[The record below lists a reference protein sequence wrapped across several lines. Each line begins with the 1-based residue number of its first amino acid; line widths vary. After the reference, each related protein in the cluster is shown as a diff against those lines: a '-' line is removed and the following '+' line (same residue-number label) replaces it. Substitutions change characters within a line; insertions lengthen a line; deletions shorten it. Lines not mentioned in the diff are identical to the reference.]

1 MEKIYIV
8 NDLVKKDYI
17 LKNKDEKVLT
27 KKEFINKY
35 YYNYEDSILKIMND
49 YNKNYEVAKEMFK
62 YLVFTNENN
71 AKTEKLKNLL
81 EIKNNLI
88 ENKIFKNYVKN
99 KELIFVNIPHSKL
112 LDEIGCFNN
121 KEYLDKKNFYTVH
134 KNITEEVIYV
144 FEKISELINNGVLLN
159 DIKIIYNDDY
169 DNLIKRYAKFYSI
182 NMEEELNLQGS
193 KVLKEF
199 LNNLDKTNSFQD
211 SFNLI
216 NNKSIFKD
224 KILNLINK
232 SISLYDFNIQEEV
245 FKELAK
251 NAKISI
257 KYKEMLEKV
266 DITYQGENK
275 HIFILGFNDNYY
287 PKIKK
292 TKDYLNDEEKNLLN
306 IPNSSDEVIEQ
317 EEMFKM
323 FISNNKNLYF
333 SVTINNNYN
342 LSRYKK
348 FNFEEKE
355 KEITNNIYS
364 SLAHKLELSKKLD
377 KYYKYLEKDD
387 TLDKYY
393 SSFNKEYNT
402 YSNKYNGNIKI
413 AEPISLSYTSMNTYI
428 YNPFA
433 YYIEKVLKIKPYK
446 KDFFMITG
454 DFFHKCMELEDYEEA
469 LKLYDFNEFEY
480 EYLNRVKDEILMDID
495 FIKEYHKINNFKDIK
510 REEKILINL
519 DSDEFVGKI
528 DKLIINKDTFV
539 IFDYKK
545 KISTATTN
553 LDKIEYGFNLQ
564 LPIYIYLVKKL
575 YPDLDFGGVYLNYLI
590 LDNYKITDKD
600 KTIPNYIDK
609 KNESLKFYG
618 FTTSDIDR
626 MENVDNDYQSSKYL
640 KNVSFTKTGEL
651 NKRSK
656 ILTDEEIKNIV
667 ESIDLII
674 KKTIEAIK
682 NGEFAIEIKKL
693 NNQFIDTQKN
703 YLYQDI
709 SFSDIDNEDDV
720 VDISD
725 KPYINRSSNEI

>member
-88 ENKIFKNYVKN
+88 ENKSFKNYVKEQ
-99 KELIFVNIPHSKL
+99 ELIFVNIPHSKL
-112 LDEIGCFNN
+112 LNEIGYFNN

-182 NMEEELNLQGS
+182 NMEEEIELNGTKILQD
-193 KVLKEF
+193 F
-199 LNNLDKTNSFQD
+199 LNNLDETSSFEK

-216 NNKSIFKD
+216 KNKSIFKD
-224 KILNLINK
+224 KILKLINR
-232 SISLYDFNIQEEV
+232 SISSYDFNIQKEI

-275 HIFILGFNDNYY
+275 HIFILGFNDSYY

-292 TKDYLNDEEKNLLN
+292 TKDYISEEEKNLLN

-317 EEMFKM
+317 EEMFKI
-323 FISNNKNLYF
+323 FISNNQNLYF
-333 SVTINNNYN
+333 SVTINNNYK
-342 LSRYKK
+342 LSRYIK

-377 KYYKYLEKDD
+377 KYYKYLEKDK

-402 YSNKYNGNIKI
+402 YSNKYNGSIKI
-413 AEPISLSYTSMNTYI
+413 TDPISLSYTSMNTYI

-433 YYIEKVLKIKPYK
+433 YYVERILKVSPYK
-446 KDFFMITG
+446 DKFYMKTG
-454 DFFHKCMELEDYEEA
+454 SFFHKCLELEDYDEA
-469 LKLYDFNEFEY
+469 LKEFDFNNFEN
-480 EYLNRVKDEILMDID
+480 EYVDRVKDEILIDID
-495 FIKEYHKINNFKDIK
+495 FIKEYHKVNNFKDIK
-510 REEKILINL
+510 KEIDLVKNIGIDKFE
-519 DSDEFVGKI
+519 GKL
-528 DKLIINKDTFV
+528 DKLIINKDTFI

-545 KISTATTN
+545 KISTASITI
-553 LDKIEYGFNLQ
+553 DKLNYGFNLQ
-564 LPIYIYLVKKL
+564 LPIYIYLVKSL
-575 YPDLDFGGVYLNYLI
+575 YPNLDFGGVYLNYLI
-590 LDNYKITDKD
+590 LDNYKLTDKD
-600 KTIPNYIDK
+600 KVIPNYIDK

-618 FTTSDIDR
+618 FTTSEIDR
-626 MENVDNDYQSSKYL
+626 IEKVDNDYLSQKYL
-640 KNVSFTKTGEL
+640 KNLSFTKTEEISQ
-651 NKRSK
+651 KSK
-656 ILTDEEIKNIV
+656 ILSDIDIKNIV
-667 ESIDLII
+667 ESVDIII
-674 KKTIEAIK
+674 KKVIEEIK
-682 NGEFAIEIKKL
+682 NGKFDITNKKL
-693 NNQFIDTQKN
+693 NNQILDTQSN
-703 YLYQDI
+703 YLYKDI
-709 SFSDIDNEDDV
+709 SFATEEDIL
-720 VDISD
+720 DITD
-725 KPYINRSSNEI
+725 KPYIDRSNNEI

>member
-88 ENKIFKNYVKN
+88 ENKSFKNYVKEQ
-99 KELIFVNIPHSKL
+99 ELIFVNITHSKL
-112 LDEIGCFNN
+112 LNEIGCFNN

-182 NMEEELNLQGS
+182 NMEEEIELNGTKILQD
-193 KVLKEF
+193 F
-199 LNNLDKTNSFQD
+199 LNNLDETSSFEK

-216 NNKSIFKD
+216 KNKSIFKD
-224 KILNLINK
+224 KILKLINR
-232 SISLYDFNIQEEV
+232 SISSYDFNIQKEI

-275 HIFILGFNDNYY
+275 HIFILGFNDSYY

-292 TKDYLNDEEKNLLN
+292 TKDYISEEEKNLLN

-317 EEMFKM
+317 EEMFKI
-323 FISNNKNLYF
+323 FISNNQNLYF
-333 SVTINNNYN
+333 SVTINNNYK
-342 LSRYKK
+342 LSRYIK

-377 KYYKYLEKDD
+377 KYYKYLEKDK

-402 YSNKYNGNIKI
+402 YSNKYNGSIKI
-413 AEPISLSYTSMNTYI
+413 TDPISLSYTSMNTYI

-433 YYIEKVLKIKPYK
+433 YYVERILKVSPYK
-446 KDFFMITG
+446 DKFYMKTG
-454 DFFHKCMELEDYEEA
+454 SFFHKCLELEDYDEA
-469 LKLYDFNEFEY
+469 LKEFDFNNFEN
-480 EYLNRVKDEILMDID
+480 EYVDRVKDEILIDID
-495 FIKEYHKINNFKDIK
+495 FIKEYHKVNNFKDIK
-510 REEKILINL
+510 KEIDLVKNIDIDKFE
-519 DSDEFVGKI
+519 GKL
-528 DKLIINKDTFV
+528 DKLIINKDTFI

-545 KISTATTN
+545 KISTASITI
-553 LDKIEYGFNLQ
+553 DKLNYGFNLQ
-564 LPIYIYLVKKL
+564 LPIYIYLVKSL
-575 YPDLDFGGVYLNYLI
+575 YPNLDFGGVYLNYLI
-590 LDNYKITDKD
+590 LDNYKLTDKD
-600 KTIPNYIDK
+600 KVIPNYIDK

-618 FTTSDIDR
+618 FTTSEIDR
-626 MENVDNDYQSSKYL
+626 IEKVDNDYLSQKYL
-640 KNVSFTKTGEL
+640 KNLSFTKTEEISQ
-651 NKRSK
+651 KSK
-656 ILTDEEIKNIV
+656 ILSDIDIKNIVDSVDIIIKKVIEEIKNGKFDI
-667 ESIDLII
+667 
-674 KKTIEAIK
+674 T
-682 NGEFAIEIKKL
+682 NKKL
-693 NNQFIDTQKN
+693 NNQILDTQSN
-703 YLYQDI
+703 YLYKDI
-709 SFSDIDNEDDV
+709 SFATEEDI
-720 VDISD
+720 VDITD
-725 KPYINRSSNEI
+725 KPYIDRSNNEI

>member
-71 AKTEKLKNLL
+71 AKTDKLKNLL
-81 EIKNNLI
+81 KIKNNLI
-88 ENKIFKNYVKN
+88 ENKSFKNYVKEQ
-99 KELIFVNIPHSKL
+99 ELIFVNIPHSKL
-112 LDEIGCFNN
+112 LNEIGYFNN
-121 KEYLDKKNFYTVH
+121 KEYLDKKNFYTLH

-182 NMEEELNLQGS
+182 NMEEEIELNGTKILQD
-193 KVLKEF
+193 F
-199 LNNLDKTNSFQD
+199 LNNLDETSSFEK

-216 NNKSIFKD
+216 KNKSIFKD
-224 KILNLINK
+224 KILKLINR
-232 SISLYDFNIQEEV
+232 SISSYDFNIQKEI

-275 HIFILGFNDNYY
+275 HIFILGFNDSYY

-292 TKDYLNDEEKNLLN
+292 TKDYISEEEKNLLN

-323 FISNNKNLYF
+323 FISNNQNLYF
-333 SVTINNNYN
+333 SVTINNNYK
-342 LSRYKK
+342 LSRYIK

-377 KYYKYLEKDD
+377 KYYKYLEKDK

-402 YSNKYNGNIKI
+402 YSNKYNGSIKI
-413 AEPISLSYTSMNTYI
+413 TDPISLSYTSMNTYI

-433 YYIEKVLKIKPYK
+433 YYVERILKVSPYK
-446 KDFFMITG
+446 DKFYMKTG
-454 DFFHKCMELEDYEEA
+454 SFFHKCLELEDYDEA
-469 LKLYDFNEFEY
+469 LKEFDFNNFEN
-480 EYLNRVKDEILMDID
+480 EYVDRVKDEILIDID
-495 FIKEYHKINNFKDIK
+495 FIKEYHKVNNFKDIK
-510 REEKILINL
+510 KEIDLVKNIGIDKFE
-519 DSDEFVGKI
+519 GKL
-528 DKLIINKDTFV
+528 DKLIINKDTFI

-545 KISTATTN
+545 KISTASITI
-553 LDKIEYGFNLQ
+553 DKLNYGFNLQ
-564 LPIYIYLVKKL
+564 LPIYIYLVKNL
-575 YPDLDFGGVYLNYLI
+575 YPNLDFGGVYLNYLI
-590 LDNYKITDKD
+590 LDNYKLTDKD
-600 KTIPNYIDK
+600 KVIPNYIDK

-618 FTTSDIDR
+618 FTTSEIDR
-626 MENVDNDYQSSKYL
+626 IEKVDNDYLSQKYL
-640 KNVSFTKTGEL
+640 KNLSFTKTEEIS
-651 NKRSK
+651 KKSK
-656 ILTDEEIKNIV
+656 ILSDIDIKNIVKSVDIIIKKVIEEIKNGKFDI
-667 ESIDLII
+667 
-674 KKTIEAIK
+674 T
-682 NGEFAIEIKKL
+682 NKKL
-693 NNQFIDTQKN
+693 NNQILDTQSN
-703 YLYQDI
+703 YLYKDI
-709 SFSDIDNEDDV
+709 SFATEEDIL
-720 VDISD
+720 DITD
-725 KPYINRSSNEI
+725 KPYIDRSNNEI

>member
-71 AKTEKLKNLL
+71 AKTDKLKNLL

-88 ENKIFKNYVKN
+88 ENKSFKNYVKEQ
-99 KELIFVNIPHSKL
+99 KLIFVNIPHSKL
-112 LDEIGCFNN
+112 LNEIGYFNN

-182 NMEEELNLQGS
+182 NMEEEIELNGTKILQD
-193 KVLKEF
+193 F
-199 LNNLDKTNSFQD
+199 LNNLDETSSFEK

-216 NNKSIFKD
+216 KNKSIFKD
-224 KILNLINK
+224 KILKLINR
-232 SISLYDFNIQEEV
+232 SISSYDFNIQKEI

-275 HIFILGFNDNYY
+275 HIFILGFNDSYY

-292 TKDYLNDEEKNLLN
+292 TKDYISEEEKNLLN

-323 FISNNKNLYF
+323 FISNNQNLYF
-333 SVTINNNYN
+333 SVTINNNYK
-342 LSRYKK
+342 LSRYIK

-377 KYYKYLEKDD
+377 KYYKYLEKDK

-402 YSNKYNGNIKI
+402 YSNKYNGSIKI
-413 AEPISLSYTSMNTYI
+413 TDPISLSYTSMNTYI

-433 YYIEKVLKIKPYK
+433 YYVERILKVSPYK
-446 KDFFMITG
+446 DKFYMKTG
-454 DFFHKCMELEDYEEA
+454 SFFHKCLELEDYDEA
-469 LKLYDFNEFEY
+469 LKEFDFNNFEN
-480 EYLNRVKDEILMDID
+480 EYVDRVKDEILIDID
-495 FIKEYHKINNFKDIK
+495 FIKEYHKVNNFKDIK
-510 REEKILINL
+510 KEIDLVKNIGIDKFE
-519 DSDEFVGKI
+519 GKL
-528 DKLIINKDTFV
+528 DKLIINKDTFI

-545 KISTATTN
+545 KISTASITI
-553 LDKIEYGFNLQ
+553 DKLNYGFNLQ
-564 LPIYIYLVKKL
+564 LPIYIYLVKNL
-575 YPDLDFGGVYLNYLI
+575 YPNLDFGGVYLNYLI
-590 LDNYKITDKD
+590 LDNYKLTDKD
-600 KTIPNYIDK
+600 KVIPNYIDK

-618 FTTSDIDR
+618 FTTSEIDR
-626 MENVDNDYQSSKYL
+626 IEKVDNDYLSQKYL
-640 KNVSFTKTGEL
+640 KNLSFTKTEEISQ
-651 NKRSK
+651 KSK
-656 ILTDEEIKNIV
+656 ILSYIDIKNIV
-667 ESIDLII
+667 ESVDIII
-674 KKTIEAIK
+674 KKVIEEIK
-682 NGEFAIEIKKL
+682 NGKFDITNKKL
-693 NNQFIDTQKN
+693 NNQILDTQSN
-703 YLYQDI
+703 YLYKDI
-709 SFSDIDNEDDV
+709 SFATEEDIL
-720 VDISD
+720 DITD
-725 KPYINRSSNEI
+725 KPYIDRSNNEI

>member
-88 ENKIFKNYVKN
+88 ENKSFKNYVKEQ
-99 KELIFVNIPHSKL
+99 ELIFVNIPHSKL
-112 LDEIGCFNN
+112 LNEIGCFNN

-182 NMEEELNLQGS
+182 NMEEEIELNGTKILQD
-193 KVLKEF
+193 F
-199 LNNLDKTNSFQD
+199 LNNLDETSSFEK

-216 NNKSIFKD
+216 KNKSIFKD
-224 KILNLINK
+224 KILKLINR
-232 SISLYDFNIQEEV
+232 SISSYDFNIQKEI

-275 HIFILGFNDNYY
+275 HIFILGFNDSYY

-292 TKDYLNDEEKNLLN
+292 TKDYISEEEKNLLN

-323 FISNNKNLYF
+323 FISNNQNLYF
-333 SVTINNNYN
+333 SVTINNNYK
-342 LSRYKK
+342 LSRYIK

-377 KYYKYLEKDD
+377 KYYKYLEKDK

-402 YSNKYNGNIKI
+402 YSNKYNGSIKI
-413 AEPISLSYTSMNTYI
+413 TDPISLSYTSMNTYI

-433 YYIEKVLKIKPYK
+433 YYVERILKVSPYK
-446 KDFFMITG
+446 DKFYMKTG
-454 DFFHKCMELEDYEEA
+454 SFFHKCLELEDYDEA
-469 LKLYDFNEFEY
+469 LKEFDFNNFEN
-480 EYLNRVKDEILMDID
+480 EYVDRVKDEILIDID
-495 FIKEYHKINNFKDIK
+495 FIKEYHKVNNFKDIK
-510 REEKILINL
+510 KEIDLVKNIGIDKFE
-519 DSDEFVGKI
+519 GKL
-528 DKLIINKDTFV
+528 DKLIINKDTFI

-545 KISTATTN
+545 KISTASITI
-553 LDKIEYGFNLQ
+553 DKLNYGFNLQ
-564 LPIYIYLVKKL
+564 LPIYIYLVKNL
-575 YPDLDFGGVYLNYLI
+575 YPNLDFGGVYLNYLI
-590 LDNYKITDKD
+590 LDNYKLTDKD
-600 KTIPNYIDK
+600 KVIPNYIDK

-618 FTTSDIDR
+618 FTTSEIDR
-626 MENVDNDYQSSKYL
+626 IEKVDNDYLSQKYL
-640 KNVSFTKTGEL
+640 KNLSFTKTEEISQ
-651 NKRSK
+651 KSK
-656 ILTDEEIKNIV
+656 ILSDIDIKNIV
-667 ESIDLII
+667 ESVDIII
-674 KKTIEAIK
+674 KKVIEEIK
-682 NGEFAIEIKKL
+682 NGKFDITNKKL
-693 NNQFIDTQKN
+693 NNQILDTQSN
-703 YLYQDI
+703 YLYKDI
-709 SFSDIDNEDDV
+709 SFATEEDIL
-720 VDISD
+720 DITD
-725 KPYINRSSNEI
+725 KPYIDRSNNEI

>member
-1 MEKIYIV
+1 MKKIYIV

-71 AKTEKLKNLL
+71 AKTDKLKNLL
-81 EIKNNLI
+81 KIKNNLI
-88 ENKIFKNYVKN
+88 ENKSFKNYVKEQ
-99 KELIFVNIPHSKL
+99 ELIFVNIPHSKL
-112 LDEIGCFNN
+112 LNEIGYFNN
-121 KEYLDKKNFYTVH
+121 KEYLDKKNFYTLH

-182 NMEEELNLQGS
+182 NMEEEIELNGTKILQD
-193 KVLKEF
+193 F
-199 LNNLDKTNSFQD
+199 LNNLDETSSFEK

-216 NNKSIFKD
+216 KNKSIFKD
-224 KILNLINK
+224 KILKLINR
-232 SISLYDFNIQEEV
+232 SISSYDFNIQKEI

-275 HIFILGFNDNYY
+275 HIFILGFNDSYY

-292 TKDYLNDEEKNLLN
+292 TKDYISEEEKNLLN

-323 FISNNKNLYF
+323 FISNNQNLYF
-333 SVTINNNYN
+333 SVTINNNYK
-342 LSRYKK
+342 LSRYIK

-377 KYYKYLEKDD
+377 KYYKYLEKDK

-402 YSNKYNGNIKI
+402 YSNKYNGSIKI
-413 AEPISLSYTSMNTYI
+413 TDPISLSYTSMNTYI

-433 YYIEKVLKIKPYK
+433 YYVERILKVSPYK
-446 KDFFMITG
+446 DKFYMKTG
-454 DFFHKCMELEDYEEA
+454 SFFHKCLELEDYDEA
-469 LKLYDFNEFEY
+469 LKEFDFNNFEN
-480 EYLNRVKDEILMDID
+480 EYVDRVKDEILIDID
-495 FIKEYHKINNFKDIK
+495 FIKEYHKVNNFKDIK
-510 REEKILINL
+510 KEIDLVKNIGIDKFE
-519 DSDEFVGKI
+519 GKL
-528 DKLIINKDTFV
+528 DKLIINKDTFI

-545 KISTATTN
+545 KISTASITI
-553 LDKIEYGFNLQ
+553 DKLNYGFNLQ
-564 LPIYIYLVKKL
+564 LPIYIYLVKNL
-575 YPDLDFGGVYLNYLI
+575 YPNLDFGGVYLNYLI
-590 LDNYKITDKD
+590 LDNYKLTDKD
-600 KTIPNYIDK
+600 KVIPNYIDK

-618 FTTSDIDR
+618 FTTSEIDR
-626 MENVDNDYQSSKYL
+626 IEKVDNDYLSQKYL
-640 KNVSFTKTGEL
+640 KNLSFTKTEEISQ
-651 NKRSK
+651 KSK
-656 ILTDEEIKNIV
+656 ILSDIDIKNIV
-667 ESIDLII
+667 ESVDIII
-674 KKTIEAIK
+674 KKVIEEIK
-682 NGEFAIEIKKL
+682 NGKFDITNKKL
-693 NNQFIDTQKN
+693 NNQILDTQSN
-703 YLYQDI
+703 YLYKDI
-709 SFSDIDNEDDV
+709 SFATEEDIL
-720 VDISD
+720 DITD
-725 KPYINRSSNEI
+725 KPYIDRSNNEI

>member
-88 ENKIFKNYVKN
+88 ENKSFKNYVKEQ
-99 KELIFVNIPHSKL
+99 ELIFVNIPHSKL
-112 LDEIGCFNN
+112 LNEIGYFNN
-121 KEYLDKKNFYTVH
+121 KEYLDKKNFYTLH

-182 NMEEELNLQGS
+182 NMEEEIELNGTKILQD
-193 KVLKEF
+193 F
-199 LNNLDKTNSFQD
+199 LNNLDETSSFEK

-216 NNKSIFKD
+216 KNKSIFKD
-224 KILNLINK
+224 KILKLINR
-232 SISLYDFNIQEEV
+232 SISSYDFNIQKEI

-275 HIFILGFNDNYY
+275 HIFILGFNDSYY

-292 TKDYLNDEEKNLLN
+292 TRDYISEEEKNLLN

-323 FISNNKNLYF
+323 FISNNQNLYF
-333 SVTINNNYN
+333 SVTINNNYK
-342 LSRYKK
+342 LSRYIK

-377 KYYKYLEKDD
+377 KYYKYLEKDK

-402 YSNKYNGNIKI
+402 YSNKYNGSIKI
-413 AEPISLSYTSMNTYI
+413 TDPISLSYTSMNTYI

-433 YYIEKVLKIKPYK
+433 YYVERILKVSPYK
-446 KDFFMITG
+446 DKFYMKTG
-454 DFFHKCMELEDYEEA
+454 SFFHKCLELEDYDEA
-469 LKLYDFNEFEY
+469 LKEFDFNNFEN
-480 EYLNRVKDEILMDID
+480 EYVDRVKDEILMDID
-495 FIKEYHKINNFKDIK
+495 FIKEYHKVNNFKDIK
-510 REEKILINL
+510 KEIDLVKNIGIDKFE
-519 DSDEFVGKI
+519 GKL
-528 DKLIINKDTFV
+528 DKLIINKDTFI

-545 KISTATTN
+545 KISTASITI
-553 LDKIEYGFNLQ
+553 DKLNYGFNLQ
-564 LPIYIYLVKKL
+564 LPIYIYLVKNL
-575 YPDLDFGGVYLNYLI
+575 YPNLDFGGVYLNYLI
-590 LDNYKITDKD
+590 LDNYKLTDKD
-600 KTIPNYIDK
+600 KVIPNYIDK

-618 FTTSDIDR
+618 FTTSEIDR
-626 MENVDNDYQSSKYL
+626 IEKVDNDYLSQKYL
-640 KNVSFTKTGEL
+640 KNLSFTKTEEIS
-651 NKRSK
+651 KKSK
-656 ILTDEEIKNIV
+656 ILSDIDIKNIV
-667 ESIDLII
+667 ESVDIII
-674 KKTIEAIK
+674 KKVIEEIK
-682 NGEFAIEIKKL
+682 NGKFDITNKKL
-693 NNQFIDTQKN
+693 NNQILDTQSN
-703 YLYQDI
+703 YLYKDI
-709 SFSDIDNEDDV
+709 SFATEEDIL
-720 VDISD
+720 DITD
-725 KPYINRSSNEI
+725 KPYIDRSNNEI

>member
-88 ENKIFKNYVKN
+88 ENKSFKNYVKEQ
-99 KELIFVNIPHSKL
+99 ELIFVNIPHSKL
-112 LDEIGCFNN
+112 LNEIGCFNN

-182 NMEEELNLQGS
+182 NMEEEIELNGTKILQD
-193 KVLKEF
+193 F
-199 LNNLDKTNSFQD
+199 LNNLDETSSFEK

-216 NNKSIFKD
+216 KNKSIFKD
-224 KILNLINK
+224 KILKLINR
-232 SISLYDFNIQEEV
+232 SISSYDFNIQKEI

-275 HIFILGFNDNYY
+275 HIFILGFNDSYY

-292 TKDYLNDEEKNLLN
+292 TKDYISEEEKNLLN

-317 EEMFKM
+317 EEMFKI
-323 FISNNKNLYF
+323 FISNNQNLYF
-333 SVTINNNYN
+333 SVTINNNYK
-342 LSRYKK
+342 LSRYIK

-377 KYYKYLEKDD
+377 KYYKYLEKDK

-402 YSNKYNGNIKI
+402 YSNKYNGSIKI
-413 AEPISLSYTSMNTYI
+413 TDPISLSYTSMNTYI

-433 YYIEKVLKIKPYK
+433 YYVERILKVSPYK
-446 KDFFMITG
+446 DKFYMKTG
-454 DFFHKCMELEDYEEA
+454 SFFHKCLELEDYDEA
-469 LKLYDFNEFEY
+469 LKEFDFNNFEN
-480 EYLNRVKDEILMDID
+480 EYVDRVKDEILIDID
-495 FIKEYHKINNFKDIK
+495 FIKEYHKVNNFKDIK
-510 REEKILINL
+510 KEIDLVKNIGIDKFE
-519 DSDEFVGKI
+519 GKL
-528 DKLIINKDTFV
+528 DKLIINKDTFI

-545 KISTATTN
+545 KISTASITI
-553 LDKIEYGFNLQ
+553 DKLNYGFNLQ
-564 LPIYIYLVKKL
+564 LPIYIYLVKSL
-575 YPDLDFGGVYLNYLI
+575 YPNLDFGGVYLNYLI
-590 LDNYKITDKD
+590 LDNYKLTDKD
-600 KTIPNYIDK
+600 KVIPNYIDK

-618 FTTSDIDR
+618 FTTSEIDR
-626 MENVDNDYQSSKYL
+626 IEKVDNDYLSQKYL
-640 KNVSFTKTGEL
+640 KNLSFTKTEEIS
-651 NKRSK
+651 KKSK
-656 ILTDEEIKNIV
+656 ILSDIDIKNIV
-667 ESIDLII
+667 ESVDIII
-674 KKTIEAIK
+674 KKVIKEIK
-682 NGEFAIEIKKL
+682 NGKFDITNKKL
-693 NNQFIDTQKN
+693 NNQILDTQSN
-703 YLYQDI
+703 YLYKDI
-709 SFSDIDNEDDV
+709 SFATEEDIL
-720 VDISD
+720 DITD
-725 KPYINRSSNEI
+725 KPYIDRSNNEI

>member
-62 YLVFTNENN
+62 YLVFTNESN
-71 AKTEKLKNLL
+71 AKTDKLKNLL

-88 ENKIFKNYVKN
+88 ENKSFKNYVKEQ
-99 KELIFVNIPHSKL
+99 ELIFVNIPHSKL
-112 LDEIGCFNN
+112 LNEIGCFNN

-169 DNLIKRYAKFYSI
+169 DNLIKRYPKFYSI
-182 NMEEELNLQGS
+182 NMEEEIELNGTKILQD
-193 KVLKEF
+193 F
-199 LNNLDKTNSFQD
+199 LNNLDETSSFEK

-216 NNKSIFKD
+216 KNKSIFKD
-224 KILNLINK
+224 KILKLINR
-232 SISLYDFNIQEEV
+232 SISSYDFNIQKEI

-275 HIFILGFNDNYY
+275 HIFILGFNDSYY

-292 TKDYLNDEEKNLLN
+292 TKDYISEEEKNLLN

-323 FISNNKNLYF
+323 FISNNQNLYF
-333 SVTINNNYN
+333 SVTINNNYK
-342 LSRYKK
+342 LSRYIK

-377 KYYKYLEKDD
+377 KYYKYLEKDK

-402 YSNKYNGNIKI
+402 YSNKYNGSIKI
-413 AEPISLSYTSMNTYI
+413 TDPINLSYTSMNTYI

-433 YYIEKVLKIKPYK
+433 YYVERILKVSPYK
-446 KDFFMITG
+446 DKFYMKTG
-454 DFFHKCMELEDYEEA
+454 SFFHKCLELEDYDEA
-469 LKLYDFNEFEY
+469 LKEFDFNNFEN
-480 EYLNRVKDEILMDID
+480 EYVDRVKDEILIDID
-495 FIKEYHKINNFKDIK
+495 FIKEYHKVNNFKDIK
-510 REEKILINL
+510 KEIDLVKNIGIDKFE
-519 DSDEFVGKI
+519 GKL
-528 DKLIINKDTFV
+528 DKLIINKDTFI

-545 KISTATTN
+545 KISTASITI
-553 LDKIEYGFNLQ
+553 DKLNYGFNLQ
-564 LPIYIYLVKKL
+564 LPIYIYLVKNL
-575 YPDLDFGGVYLNYLI
+575 YPNLDFGGVYLNYLI
-590 LDNYKITDKD
+590 LDNYKLTDKD
-600 KTIPNYIDK
+600 KVIPNYIDK

-618 FTTSDIDR
+618 FTTSEIDR
-626 MENVDNDYQSSKYL
+626 IEKVDNDYLSQKYL
-640 KNVSFTKTGEL
+640 KNLSFTKTEEIS
-651 NKRSK
+651 KKSK
-656 ILTDEEIKNIV
+656 ILSDIDIKNIV
-667 ESIDLII
+667 ESVDIII
-674 KKTIEAIK
+674 KKVIEEIK
-682 NGEFAIEIKKL
+682 NGKFDITNKKL
-693 NNQFIDTQKN
+693 NNQILDTQSN
-703 YLYQDI
+703 YLYKDI
-709 SFSDIDNEDDV
+709 SFATEEDIL
-720 VDISD
+720 DITD
-725 KPYINRSSNEI
+725 KPYIDRSNNEI

>member
-1 MEKIYIV
+1 MKKIYIV

-81 EIKNNLI
+81 KIKNNLI
-88 ENKIFKNYVKN
+88 ENKSFKNYVKEQ
-99 KELIFVNIPHSKL
+99 ELIFVNIPHSKL
-112 LDEIGCFNN
+112 LNEIGYFNN
-121 KEYLDKKNFYTVH
+121 KEYLDKKNFYTLH

-159 DIKIIYNDDY
+159 DIKIIYDDDY

-182 NMEEELNLQGS
+182 NMEEEIELNGTKILQD
-193 KVLKEF
+193 F
-199 LNNLDKTNSFQD
+199 LNNLDETSSFEK

-216 NNKSIFKD
+216 KNKSIFKD
-224 KILNLINK
+224 KILKLINR
-232 SISLYDFNIQEEV
+232 SISSYDFNIQKEI

-275 HIFILGFNDNYY
+275 HIFILGFNDSYY

-292 TKDYLNDEEKNLLN
+292 TKDYISEEEKNLLN

-323 FISNNKNLYF
+323 FISNNQNLYF
-333 SVTINNNYN
+333 SVTINNNYK
-342 LSRYKK
+342 LSRYIK

-377 KYYKYLEKDD
+377 KYYKYLEKDK

-402 YSNKYNGNIKI
+402 YSNKYNGSIKI
-413 AEPISLSYTSMNTYI
+413 TDPISLSYTSMNTYI

-433 YYIEKVLKIKPYK
+433 YYVERILKVSPYK
-446 KDFFMITG
+446 DKFYMKTG
-454 DFFHKCMELEDYEEA
+454 SFFHKCLELEDYDEA
-469 LKLYDFNEFEY
+469 LKEFDFNNFEN
-480 EYLNRVKDEILMDID
+480 EYVDRVKDEILIDID
-495 FIKEYHKINNFKDIK
+495 FIKEYHKVNNFKDIK
-510 REEKILINL
+510 KEIDLVKNIGIDKFE
-519 DSDEFVGKI
+519 GKL
-528 DKLIINKDTFV
+528 DKLIINKDTFI

-545 KISTATTN
+545 KISTASITI
-553 LDKIEYGFNLQ
+553 DKLNYGFNLQ
-564 LPIYIYLVKKL
+564 LPIYIYLVKNL
-575 YPDLDFGGVYLNYLI
+575 YPNLDFGGVYLNYLI
-590 LDNYKITDKD
+590 LDNYKLTDKD
-600 KTIPNYIDK
+600 KVIPNYIDK

-618 FTTSDIDR
+618 FTTSEIDR
-626 MENVDNDYQSSKYL
+626 IEKVDNDYLSQKYL
-640 KNVSFTKTGEL
+640 KNLSFTKAEEISQ
-651 NKRSK
+651 KSK
-656 ILTDEEIKNIV
+656 ILSDIDIKNIV
-667 ESIDLII
+667 ESVDIII
-674 KKTIEAIK
+674 KKVIEEIK
-682 NGEFAIEIKKL
+682 NGKFDITNKKL
-693 NNQFIDTQKN
+693 NNQILDTQSN
-703 YLYQDI
+703 YLYKDI
-709 SFSDIDNEDDV
+709 SFATEEDIL
-720 VDISD
+720 DITD
-725 KPYINRSSNEI
+725 KPYIDRSNNEI

>member
-71 AKTEKLKNLL
+71 AKTDKLKNLL
-81 EIKNNLI
+81 KIKNNLI
-88 ENKIFKNYVKN
+88 ENKSFKNYVKEQ
-99 KELIFVNIPHSKL
+99 ELIFVNIPHSKL
-112 LDEIGCFNN
+112 LNEIGYFNN
-121 KEYLDKKNFYTVH
+121 KEYLDKKNFYTLH

-182 NMEEELNLQGS
+182 NMEEEIELNGTKILQD
-193 KVLKEF
+193 F
-199 LNNLDKTNSFQD
+199 LNNLDETSSFEK

-216 NNKSIFKD
+216 KNKSIFKD
-224 KILNLINK
+224 KILKLINR
-232 SISLYDFNIQEEV
+232 SISSYDFNIQKEI

-275 HIFILGFNDNYY
+275 HIFILGFNDSYY

-292 TKDYLNDEEKNLLN
+292 TKDYISEEEKNLLN

-317 EEMFKM
+317 EEMFKI
-323 FISNNKNLYF
+323 FISNNQNLYF
-333 SVTINNNYN
+333 SVTINNNYK
-342 LSRYKK
+342 LSRYIK

-377 KYYKYLEKDD
+377 KYYKYLEKDK

-402 YSNKYNGNIKI
+402 YSNKYNGSIKI
-413 AEPISLSYTSMNTYI
+413 TDPISLSYTSMNTYI

-433 YYIEKVLKIKPYK
+433 YYVERILKVSPYK
-446 KDFFMITG
+446 DKFYMKTG
-454 DFFHKCMELEDYEEA
+454 SFFHKCLELEDYDEA
-469 LKLYDFNEFEY
+469 LKEFDFNNFEN
-480 EYLNRVKDEILMDID
+480 EYVDRVKDEILIDID
-495 FIKEYHKINNFKDIK
+495 FIKEYHKVNNFKDIK
-510 REEKILINL
+510 KEIDLVKNIGIDKFE
-519 DSDEFVGKI
+519 GKL
-528 DKLIINKDTFV
+528 DKLIINKDTFI

-545 KISTATTN
+545 KISTASITI
-553 LDKIEYGFNLQ
+553 DKLNYGFNLQ
-564 LPIYIYLVKKL
+564 LPIYIYLVKNL
-575 YPDLDFGGVYLNYLI
+575 YPNLDFGGVYLNYLI
-590 LDNYKITDKD
+590 LDNYKLTDKD
-600 KTIPNYIDK
+600 KVIPNYIDK

-618 FTTSDIDR
+618 FTTSEIDR
-626 MENVDNDYQSSKYL
+626 IEKVDNDYLSQKYL
-640 KNVSFTKTGEL
+640 KNLSFTKTEEISQ
-651 NKRSK
+651 KSK
-656 ILTDEEIKNIV
+656 ILSDIDIKNIV
-667 ESIDLII
+667 ESVDIII
-674 KKTIEAIK
+674 KKVIEEIK
-682 NGEFAIEIKKL
+682 NGKFDITNKKL
-693 NNQFIDTQKN
+693 NNQILDTQSN
-703 YLYQDI
+703 YLYKDI
-709 SFSDIDNEDDV
+709 SFATEEDI
-720 VDISD
+720 VDITD
-725 KPYINRSSNEI
+725 KPYIDRSNNEI

>member
-71 AKTEKLKNLL
+71 AKTDKLKNLL
-81 EIKNNLI
+81 KIKNNLI
-88 ENKIFKNYVKN
+88 ENKSFKNYVKEQ
-99 KELIFVNIPHSKL
+99 ELIFVNIPHSKL
-112 LDEIGCFNN
+112 LNEIGYFNN
-121 KEYLDKKNFYTVH
+121 KEYLDKKNFYTLH

-182 NMEEELNLQGS
+182 NMEEEIELNGTKILQD
-193 KVLKEF
+193 F
-199 LNNLDKTNSFQD
+199 LNNLDETSSFEK

-216 NNKSIFKD
+216 KNKSIFKD
-224 KILNLINK
+224 KILKLINR
-232 SISLYDFNIQEEV
+232 SISSYDFNIQKEI

-275 HIFILGFNDNYY
+275 YIFILGFNDSYY

-292 TKDYLNDEEKNLLN
+292 TKDYISEEEKNLLN

-323 FISNNKNLYF
+323 FISNNQNLYF
-333 SVTINNNYN
+333 SVTINNNYK
-342 LSRYKK
+342 LSRYIK

-377 KYYKYLEKDD
+377 KYYKYLEKDK

-402 YSNKYNGNIKI
+402 YSNKYNGSIKI
-413 AEPISLSYTSMNTYI
+413 TDPISLSYTSMNTYI

-433 YYIEKVLKIKPYK
+433 YYVERILKVSPYK
-446 KDFFMITG
+446 DKFYMKTG
-454 DFFHKCMELEDYEEA
+454 SFFHKCLELEDYDEA
-469 LKLYDFNEFEY
+469 LKEFDFNNFEN
-480 EYLNRVKDEILMDID
+480 EYVDRVKDEILIDID
-495 FIKEYHKINNFKDIK
+495 FIKEYHKVNNFKDIK
-510 REEKILINL
+510 KEIDLVKNIGIDKFE
-519 DSDEFVGKI
+519 GKL
-528 DKLIINKDTFV
+528 DKLIINKDTFI

-545 KISTATTN
+545 KISTASITI
-553 LDKIEYGFNLQ
+553 DKLNYGFNLQ
-564 LPIYIYLVKKL
+564 LPIYIYLVKSL
-575 YPDLDFGGVYLNYLI
+575 YPNLDFGGVYLNYLI
-590 LDNYKITDKD
+590 LDNYKLTDKD
-600 KTIPNYIDK
+600 KVIPNYIDK

-618 FTTSDIDR
+618 FTTSEIDR
-626 MENVDNDYQSSKYL
+626 IEKVDNDYLSQKYL
-640 KNVSFTKTGEL
+640 KNLSFTKTEEISQ
-651 NKRSK
+651 KSK
-656 ILTDEEIKNIV
+656 ILSDIDIKNIV
-667 ESIDLII
+667 ESVDIII
-674 KKTIEAIK
+674 KKVIEEIK
-682 NGEFAIEIKKL
+682 NGKFDITNKKL
-693 NNQFIDTQKN
+693 NNQILDTQSN
-703 YLYQDI
+703 YLYKDI
-709 SFSDIDNEDDV
+709 SFATEEDIL
-720 VDISD
+720 DITD
-725 KPYINRSSNEI
+725 KPYIDRSNNEI

>member
-71 AKTEKLKNLL
+71 AKTDKLKNLL
-81 EIKNNLI
+81 KIKNNLI
-88 ENKIFKNYVKN
+88 ENKSFKNYVKEQ
-99 KELIFVNIPHSKL
+99 ELIFVNIPHSKL
-112 LDEIGCFNN
+112 LNEIGYFNN
-121 KEYLDKKNFYTVH
+121 KEYLDKKNFYTLH

-182 NMEEELNLQGS
+182 NMEEEIELNGTKILQD
-193 KVLKEF
+193 F
-199 LNNLDKTNSFQD
+199 LNNLDETSSFEK

-216 NNKSIFKD
+216 KNKSIFKD
-224 KILNLINK
+224 KILKLINR
-232 SISLYDFNIQEEV
+232 SISSYDFNIQKEI

-275 HIFILGFNDNYY
+275 HIFILGFNDSYY

-292 TKDYLNDEEKNLLN
+292 TKDYISEEEKNLLN

-323 FISNNKNLYF
+323 FISNNQNLYF
-333 SVTINNNYN
+333 SVTINNNYK
-342 LSRYKK
+342 LSRYIK

-377 KYYKYLEKDD
+377 KYYKYLEKDK

-402 YSNKYNGNIKI
+402 YSNKYNGSIKI
-413 AEPISLSYTSMNTYI
+413 TDPISLSYTSMNTYI

-433 YYIEKVLKIKPYK
+433 YYVERILKVSPYK
-446 KDFFMITG
+446 DKFYMKTG
-454 DFFHKCMELEDYEEA
+454 SFFHKCLELEDYDEA
-469 LKLYDFNEFEY
+469 LKEFDFNNFEN
-480 EYLNRVKDEILMDID
+480 EYVDRVKDEILIDID
-495 FIKEYHKINNFKDIK
+495 FIKEYHKVNNFKDIK
-510 REEKILINL
+510 KEIDLVKNIGIDKFE
-519 DSDEFVGKI
+519 GKL
-528 DKLIINKDTFV
+528 DKLIINKDTFI

-545 KISTATTN
+545 KISTASITI
-553 LDKIEYGFNLQ
+553 DKLNYGFNLQ
-564 LPIYIYLVKKL
+564 LPIYIYLVKNL
-575 YPDLDFGGVYLNYLI
+575 YPNLDFGGVYLNYLI
-590 LDNYKITDKD
+590 LDNYKLTDKD
-600 KTIPNYIDK
+600 KVIPNYIDK

-618 FTTSDIDR
+618 FTTSEIDR
-626 MENVDNDYQSSKYL
+626 IEKVDNDYLSQKYL
-640 KNVSFTKTGEL
+640 KNLSFTKAEEISQ
-651 NKRSK
+651 KSK
-656 ILTDEEIKNIV
+656 ILSDIDIKNIV
-667 ESIDLII
+667 ESVDIII
-674 KKTIEAIK
+674 KKVIEEIK
-682 NGEFAIEIKKL
+682 NGKFDITNKKL
-693 NNQFIDTQKN
+693 NNQILDTQSN
-703 YLYQDI
+703 YLYKDI
-709 SFSDIDNEDDV
+709 SFATEEDIL
-720 VDISD
+720 DITD
-725 KPYINRSSNEI
+725 KPYIDRSNNEI

>member
-71 AKTEKLKNLL
+71 AKTDKLKNLL
-81 EIKNNLI
+81 QIKNNLI
-88 ENKIFKNYVKN
+88 ENQSFKNYVKEQ
-99 KELIFVNIPHSKL
+99 ELIFVNIPHSKL
-112 LDEIGCFNN
+112 LNEIGCFNN

-182 NMEEELNLQGS
+182 NMEEEIELNGTKILQD
-193 KVLKEF
+193 F
-199 LNNLDKTNSFQD
+199 LNNLDETSSFEK

-216 NNKSIFKD
+216 KNKSIFKD
-224 KILNLINK
+224 KILKLINK
-232 SISLYDFNIQEEV
+232 SISSYDFNIQKEI

-266 DITYQGENK
+266 DITYEGENK
-275 HIFILGFNDNYY
+275 HIFILGFNDSYY

-292 TKDYLNDEEKNLLN
+292 TKDYISEEEKNLLN
-306 IPNSSDEVIEQ
+306 IQNSSDEVIEQ

-323 FISNNKNLYF
+323 FISNNQNLYF
-333 SVTINNNYN
+333 SVTINNNYK
-342 LSRYKK
+342 LSRYIK

-377 KYYKYLEKDD
+377 KYYKYLEKDK

-402 YSNKYNGNIKI
+402 YSNKYNGSIKI
-413 AEPISLSYTSMNTYI
+413 NDPISLSYTSMNTYI

-433 YYIEKVLKIKPYK
+433 YYVEKILKVIPYK
-446 KDFFMITG
+446 DKFYMKTG
-454 DFFHKCMELEDYEEA
+454 SFFHKCLELEDYDEA
-469 LKLYDFNEFEY
+469 LKEFDFNNFEN
-480 EYLNRVKDEILMDID
+480 EYVDRVKDEILIDID
-495 FIKEYHKINNFKDIK
+495 FIKEYHKVNNFKVIK
-510 REEKILINL
+510 KEIDLVKNIGIDKFE
-519 DSDEFVGKI
+519 GKL
-528 DKLIINKDTFV
+528 DKLIINKDTFI

-545 KISTATTN
+545 KISTASITI
-553 LDKIEYGFNLQ
+553 DKLNYGFNLQ
-564 LPIYIYLVKKL
+564 LPIYIYLVKSL
-575 YPDLDFGGVYLNYLI
+575 YPNLDFGGVYLNYLI
-590 LDNYKITDKD
+590 LDNYKLTDKD
-600 KTIPNYIDK
+600 KVIPNYIDK
-609 KNESLKFYG
+609 KKESLKFYG
-618 FTTSDIDR
+618 FTTSEIDR
-626 MENVDNDYQSSKYL
+626 IEKVDNDYLSQKYL
-640 KNVSFTKTGEL
+640 KNLGFTKTGEISQ
-651 NKRSK
+651 KSK
-656 ILTDEEIKNIV
+656 ILSDIDIKNIV
-667 ESIDLII
+667 ESVDIII
-674 KKTIEAIK
+674 KKVIEEIK
-682 NGEFAIEIKKL
+682 NGKFDITNKKL
-693 NNQFIDTQKN
+693 NNQLLDTQSN
-703 YLYQDI
+703 YLYKDI
-709 SFSDIDNEDDV
+709 SFATEEDIL
-720 VDISD
+720 DITD
-725 KPYINRSSNEI
+725 KPYVDRSNNEI

>member
-1 MEKIYIV
+1 MKKIYIV

-71 AKTEKLKNLL
+71 AKTDKLKNLL
-81 EIKNNLI
+81 KIKNNLI
-88 ENKIFKNYVKN
+88 ENKSFKNYVKEQ
-99 KELIFVNIPHSKL
+99 ELIFVNIPHSKL
-112 LDEIGCFNN
+112 LNEIGYFNN
-121 KEYLDKKNFYTVH
+121 KEYLDKKNFYTLH

-159 DIKIIYNDDY
+159 DIKIIYDDDY

-182 NMEEELNLQGS
+182 NMEEEIELNGTKILQD
-193 KVLKEF
+193 F
-199 LNNLDKTNSFQD
+199 LNNLDETSSFEK

-216 NNKSIFKD
+216 KNKSIFKD
-224 KILNLINK
+224 KILKLINR
-232 SISLYDFNIQEEV
+232 SISSYDFNIQKEI

-275 HIFILGFNDNYY
+275 HIFILGFNDSYY

-292 TKDYLNDEEKNLLN
+292 TKDYISEEEKNLLN

-323 FISNNKNLYF
+323 FISNNQNLYF
-333 SVTINNNYN
+333 SVTINNNYK
-342 LSRYKK
+342 LSRYIK

-377 KYYKYLEKDD
+377 KYYKYLEKDK

-402 YSNKYNGNIKI
+402 YSNKYNGSIKI
-413 AEPISLSYTSMNTYI
+413 TDPISLSYTSMNTYI

-433 YYIEKVLKIKPYK
+433 YYVERILKVSPYK
-446 KDFFMITG
+446 DKFYMKTG
-454 DFFHKCMELEDYEEA
+454 SFFHKCLELEDYDEA
-469 LKLYDFNEFEY
+469 LKEFDFNNFEN
-480 EYLNRVKDEILMDID
+480 EYVDRVKDEILIDID
-495 FIKEYHKINNFKDIK
+495 FIKEYHKVNNFKDIK
-510 REEKILINL
+510 KEIDLVKNIGIDKFE
-519 DSDEFVGKI
+519 GKL
-528 DKLIINKDTFV
+528 DKLIINKDTFI

-545 KISTATTN
+545 KISTASITI
-553 LDKIEYGFNLQ
+553 DKLNYGFNLQ
-564 LPIYIYLVKKL
+564 LPIYIYLVKNL
-575 YPDLDFGGVYLNYLI
+575 YPNLDFGGVYLNYLI
-590 LDNYKITDKD
+590 LDNYKLTDKD
-600 KTIPNYIDK
+600 KVIPNYIDK

-618 FTTSDIDR
+618 FTTSEIDR
-626 MENVDNDYQSSKYL
+626 IEKVDNDYLSQKYL
-640 KNVSFTKTGEL
+640 KNLSFTKAEEISQ
-651 NKRSK
+651 KSK
-656 ILTDEEIKNIV
+656 ILSDIDIKNIV
-667 ESIDLII
+667 ESVDIII
-674 KKTIEAIK
+674 KKVIEEIK
-682 NGEFAIEIKKL
+682 NGKFDITNKKL
-693 NNQFIDTQKN
+693 NNQILDTQSN
-703 YLYQDI
+703 YLYKDI
-709 SFSDIDNEDDV
+709 SFATEEDIL
-720 VDISD
+720 DITD
-725 KPYINRSSNEI
+725 KPYIDRSNNEI

>member
-1 MEKIYIV
+1 MKKIYIV

-81 EIKNNLI
+81 KIKNNLI
-88 ENKIFKNYVKN
+88 ENKSFKNYVKEQ
-99 KELIFVNIPHSKL
+99 ELIFVNIPHSKL
-112 LDEIGCFNN
+112 LNEIGYFNN
-121 KEYLDKKNFYTVH
+121 KEYLDNKNFYTLH

-182 NMEEELNLQGS
+182 NMEEEIELNGTKILQD
-193 KVLKEF
+193 F
-199 LNNLDKTNSFQD
+199 LNNLDETSSFEK

-216 NNKSIFKD
+216 KNKSIFKD
-224 KILNLINK
+224 KILKLINR
-232 SISLYDFNIQEEV
+232 SISSYDFNIQKEI
-245 FKELAK
+245 FKKLAK

-275 HIFILGFNDNYY
+275 HIFILGFNDSYY

-292 TKDYLNDEEKNLLN
+292 TKDYISEEEKNLLN

-323 FISNNKNLYF
+323 FISNNQNLYF
-333 SVTINNNYN
+333 SVTINNNYK
-342 LSRYKK
+342 LSRYIK

-377 KYYKYLEKDD
+377 KYYKYLEKDK

-402 YSNKYNGNIKI
+402 YSNKYNGSIKI
-413 AEPISLSYTSMNTYI
+413 TDPISLSYTSMNTYI

-433 YYIEKVLKIKPYK
+433 YYVERILKVSPYK
-446 KDFFMITG
+446 DKFYMKTG
-454 DFFHKCMELEDYEEA
+454 SFFHKCLELEDYDEA
-469 LKLYDFNEFEY
+469 LKEFDFNNFEN
-480 EYLNRVKDEILMDID
+480 EYVDRVKDEILIDID
-495 FIKEYHKINNFKDIK
+495 FIKEYHKVNNFKDIK
-510 REEKILINL
+510 KEIDLVKNIGIDKFE
-519 DSDEFVGKI
+519 GKL
-528 DKLIINKDTFV
+528 DKLIINKDTFI

-545 KISTATTN
+545 KISTASITI
-553 LDKIEYGFNLQ
+553 DKLNYGFNLQ
-564 LPIYIYLVKKL
+564 LPIYIYLVKNL
-575 YPDLDFGGVYLNYLI
+575 YPNLDFGGVYLNYLI
-590 LDNYKITDKD
+590 LDNYKLTDKD
-600 KTIPNYIDK
+600 KVIPNYIDK

-618 FTTSDIDR
+618 FTTSEIDR
-626 MENVDNDYQSSKYL
+626 IEKVDNDYLSQKYL
-640 KNVSFTKTGEL
+640 KNLSFTKTEEIS
-651 NKRSK
+651 KKSK
-656 ILTDEEIKNIV
+656 ILSDIDIKNIV
-667 ESIDLII
+667 ESVDIII
-674 KKTIEAIK
+674 KKVIEEIK
-682 NGEFAIEIKKL
+682 NGKFDIINKKL
-693 NNQFIDTQKN
+693 NNQILDTQSN
-703 YLYQDI
+703 YLYKDI
-709 SFSDIDNEDDV
+709 SFATEEDIL
-720 VDISD
+720 DITD
-725 KPYINRSSNEI
+725 KPYIDRSNNEI

>member
-71 AKTEKLKNLL
+71 AKTDKLKNLL
-81 EIKNNLI
+81 KIKNNLI
-88 ENKIFKNYVKN
+88 ENKSFKNYVKEQ
-99 KELIFVNIPHSKL
+99 ELIFVNIPHSKL
-112 LDEIGCFNN
+112 LNEIGYFNN
-121 KEYLDKKNFYTVH
+121 KEYLDKKNFYTLH

-182 NMEEELNLQGS
+182 NMEEEIELNGTKILQD
-193 KVLKEF
+193 F
-199 LNNLDKTNSFQD
+199 LNNLDETSSFEK

-216 NNKSIFKD
+216 KNKSIFKD
-224 KILNLINK
+224 KILKLINR
-232 SISLYDFNIQEEV
+232 SISSYDFNIQKEI

-275 HIFILGFNDNYY
+275 HIFILGFNDSYY

-292 TKDYLNDEEKNLLN
+292 TKDYISEEEKNLLN

-323 FISNNKNLYF
+323 FISNNQNLYF
-333 SVTINNNYN
+333 SVTINNNYK
-342 LSRYKK
+342 LSRYIK
-348 FNFEEKE
+348 FNFEEKEKE

-377 KYYKYLEKDD
+377 KYYKYLEKDK

-402 YSNKYNGNIKI
+402 YSNKYNGSIKI
-413 AEPISLSYTSMNTYI
+413 TDPISLSYTSMNTYI

-433 YYIEKVLKIKPYK
+433 YYVERILKVSPYK
-446 KDFFMITG
+446 DKFYMKTG
-454 DFFHKCMELEDYEEA
+454 SFFHKCLELEDYDEA
-469 LKLYDFNEFEY
+469 LKEFDFNNFEN
-480 EYLNRVKDEILMDID
+480 EYVDRVKDEILIDID
-495 FIKEYHKINNFKDIK
+495 FIKEYHKVNNFKDIK
-510 REEKILINL
+510 KEIDLVKNIGIDKFE
-519 DSDEFVGKI
+519 GKL
-528 DKLIINKDTFV
+528 DKLIINKDTFI

-545 KISTATTN
+545 KISTASITI
-553 LDKIEYGFNLQ
+553 DKLNYGFNLQ
-564 LPIYIYLVKKL
+564 LPIYIYLVKNL
-575 YPDLDFGGVYLNYLI
+575 YPNLDFGGVYLNYLI
-590 LDNYKITDKD
+590 LDNYKLTDKD
-600 KTIPNYIDK
+600 KVIPNYIDK

-618 FTTSDIDR
+618 FTTSEIDR
-626 MENVDNDYQSSKYL
+626 IEKVDNDYLSQKYL
-640 KNVSFTKTGEL
+640 KNLSFTKTEEIS
-651 NKRSK
+651 KKSK
-656 ILTDEEIKNIV
+656 ILSDIDIKNIV
-667 ESIDLII
+667 ESVDIII
-674 KKTIEAIK
+674 KKVIEEIK
-682 NGEFAIEIKKL
+682 NGKFDITNKKL
-693 NNQFIDTQKN
+693 NNQILDTQSN
-703 YLYQDI
+703 YLYKDI
-709 SFSDIDNEDDV
+709 SFATEEDIL
-720 VDISD
+720 DITD
-725 KPYINRSSNEI
+725 KPYIDRSNNEI

>member
-8 NDLVKKDYI
+8 NDLVKKDFI

-88 ENKIFKNYVKN
+88 ENKSFKNYVKEQ
-99 KELIFVNIPHSKL
+99 ELIFVNIPHSKL
-112 LDEIGCFNN
+112 LNEIGYFNN

-169 DNLIKRYAKFYSI
+169 DNLIKRYAKFYFI
-182 NMEEELNLQGS
+182 NMEEEIELNGTKILQD
-193 KVLKEF
+193 F
-199 LNNLDKTNSFQD
+199 LNNLDETSSFEK

-216 NNKSIFKD
+216 KNKSIFKD
-224 KILNLINK
+224 KILKLINR
-232 SISLYDFNIQEEV
+232 SISSYDFNIQKEI

-275 HIFILGFNDNYY
+275 HIFILGFNDSYY

-292 TKDYLNDEEKNLLN
+292 TKDYISEEEKNLLN

-317 EEMFKM
+317 EEMFKI
-323 FISNNKNLYF
+323 FISNNQNLYF
-333 SVTINNNYN
+333 SVTINNNYK
-342 LSRYKK
+342 LSRYIK

-377 KYYKYLEKDD
+377 KYYKYLEKDK

-402 YSNKYNGNIKI
+402 YSNKYNGSIKI
-413 AEPISLSYTSMNTYI
+413 TDPISLSYTSMNTYI

-433 YYIEKVLKIKPYK
+433 YYVERILKVSPYK
-446 KDFFMITG
+446 DKFYMKTG
-454 DFFHKCMELEDYEEA
+454 SFFHKCLELEDYDEA
-469 LKLYDFNEFEY
+469 LKEFDFNNFEN
-480 EYLNRVKDEILMDID
+480 EYVDRVKDEILIDID
-495 FIKEYHKINNFKDIK
+495 FIKEYHKVNNFKDIK
-510 REEKILINL
+510 KEIDLVKNIGIDKFE
-519 DSDEFVGKI
+519 GKL
-528 DKLIINKDTFV
+528 DKLIINKDTFI

-545 KISTATTN
+545 KISTASITI
-553 LDKIEYGFNLQ
+553 DKLNYGFNLQ
-564 LPIYIYLVKKL
+564 LPIYIYLVKNL
-575 YPDLDFGGVYLNYLI
+575 YPNLDFGGVYLNYLI
-590 LDNYKITDKD
+590 LDNYKLTDKD
-600 KTIPNYIDK
+600 KVIPNYIDK

-618 FTTSDIDR
+618 FTTSEIDR
-626 MENVDNDYQSSKYL
+626 IEKVDNDYLSQKYL
-640 KNVSFTKTGEL
+640 KNLSFTKTEEISQ
-651 NKRSK
+651 KSK
-656 ILTDEEIKNIV
+656 ILSDIDIKNIV
-667 ESIDLII
+667 ESVDIII
-674 KKTIEAIK
+674 KKVIEEIK
-682 NGEFAIEIKKL
+682 NGKFDITNKKL
-693 NNQFIDTQKN
+693 NNQILDTQSN
-703 YLYQDI
+703 YLYKDI
-709 SFSDIDNEDDV
+709 SFATEEDIL
-720 VDISD
+720 DITD
-725 KPYINRSSNEI
+725 KPYVDRSNNEI

>member
-1 MEKIYIV
+1 MKKIYIV

-71 AKTEKLKNLL
+71 AKTDKLKNLL

-88 ENKIFKNYVKN
+88 ENKSFKNYVKEQ
-99 KELIFVNIPHSKL
+99 ELIFINIPHSKL
-112 LDEIGCFNN
+112 LNEIGCFNN

-182 NMEEELNLQGS
+182 NMEEEIELNGTKILQD
-193 KVLKEF
+193 F
-199 LNNLDKTNSFQD
+199 LNNLDETSSFEK

-216 NNKSIFKD
+216 KNKSIFKD
-224 KILNLINK
+224 KILKLINR
-232 SISLYDFNIQEEV
+232 SISSYDFNIQKEI

-275 HIFILGFNDNYY
+275 HIFILGFNDSYY

-292 TKDYLNDEEKNLLN
+292 TKDYISEEEKNLLN

-323 FISNNKNLYF
+323 FISNNQNLYF
-333 SVTINNNYN
+333 SVTINNNYK
-342 LSRYKK
+342 LSRYIK

-377 KYYKYLEKDD
+377 KYYKYLEKDKN
-387 TLDKYY
+387 LDKYY

-402 YSNKYNGNIKI
+402 YSNKYNGSIKI
-413 AEPISLSYTSMNTYI
+413 TDPISLSYTSMNTYI

-433 YYIEKVLKIKPYK
+433 YYVERILKVSPYK
-446 KDFFMITG
+446 DKFYMKTG
-454 DFFHKCMELEDYEEA
+454 SFFHKCLELEDYDEA
-469 LKLYDFNEFEY
+469 LKEFDFNNFEN
-480 EYLNRVKDEILMDID
+480 EYVDRVKDEILIDID
-495 FIKEYHKINNFKDIK
+495 FIKEYHKVNNFKDIK
-510 REEKILINL
+510 KEIDLVKNIGIDKFE
-519 DSDEFVGKI
+519 GKL
-528 DKLIINKDTFV
+528 DKLIINKDTFI

-545 KISTATTN
+545 KISTASITI
-553 LDKIEYGFNLQ
+553 DKLNYGFNLQ
-564 LPIYIYLVKKL
+564 LPIYIYLVKSL
-575 YPDLDFGGVYLNYLI
+575 YPNLDFGGVYLNYLI
-590 LDNYKITDKD
+590 LDNYKLTDKD
-600 KTIPNYIDK
+600 KVIPNYIDK

-618 FTTSDIDR
+618 FTTSEIDR
-626 MENVDNDYQSSKYL
+626 IEKVDNDYLSQKYL
-640 KNVSFTKTGEL
+640 KNLSFTKTEEISQ
-651 NKRSK
+651 KSK
-656 ILTDEEIKNIV
+656 ILSDIDIKNIV
-667 ESIDLII
+667 ESVDIII
-674 KKTIEAIK
+674 KKVIEEIK
-682 NGEFAIEIKKL
+682 NGKFDITNKKL
-693 NNQFIDTQKN
+693 NNQILDTQSN
-703 YLYQDI
+703 YLYKDI
-709 SFSDIDNEDDV
+709 SFATEEDIL
-720 VDISD
+720 DITD
-725 KPYINRSSNEI
+725 KPYVDRSNNEI

>member
-88 ENKIFKNYVKN
+88 ENKSFKNYVKEQ
-99 KELIFVNIPHSKL
+99 ELIFVNIPHSKL
-112 LDEIGCFNN
+112 LNEIGCFNN

-182 NMEEELNLQGS
+182 NMEEEIELNGTKILQD
-193 KVLKEF
+193 F
-199 LNNLDKTNSFQD
+199 LNNLDETSSFEK

-216 NNKSIFKD
+216 KNKSIFKD
-224 KILNLINK
+224 KILKLINR
-232 SISLYDFNIQEEV
+232 SISSYDFNIQKEI

-275 HIFILGFNDNYY
+275 HIFILGFNDSYY

-292 TKDYLNDEEKNLLN
+292 TKDYISEEEKNLLN

-317 EEMFKM
+317 EEMFKI
-323 FISNNKNLYF
+323 FISNNQNLYF
-333 SVTINNNYN
+333 SVTINNNYK
-342 LSRYKK
+342 LSRYIK

-377 KYYKYLEKDD
+377 KYYKYLEKDKN
-387 TLDKYY
+387 LDKYY

-402 YSNKYNGNIKI
+402 YSNKYNGSIKI
-413 AEPISLSYTSMNTYI
+413 TDPISLSYTSMNTYI

-433 YYIEKVLKIKPYK
+433 YYVERILKVSPYK
-446 KDFFMITG
+446 DKFYMKTG
-454 DFFHKCMELEDYEEA
+454 SFFHKCLELEDYDEA
-469 LKLYDFNEFEY
+469 LKEFDFNNFEN
-480 EYLNRVKDEILMDID
+480 EYVERVKDEILIDID
-495 FIKEYHKINNFKDIK
+495 FIKEYHKVNNFKDIK
-510 REEKILINL
+510 KEIDLVKNIGIDKFE
-519 DSDEFVGKI
+519 GKL
-528 DKLIINKDTFV
+528 DKLIINKDTFI

-545 KISTATTN
+545 KISTASITI
-553 LDKIEYGFNLQ
+553 DKLNYGFNLQ
-564 LPIYIYLVKKL
+564 LPIYIYLVKSL
-575 YPDLDFGGVYLNYLI
+575 YPNLDFGGVYLNYLI
-590 LDNYKITDKD
+590 LDNYKLTDKD
-600 KTIPNYIDK
+600 KVIPNYIDK

-618 FTTSDIDR
+618 FTTSEIDR
-626 MENVDNDYQSSKYL
+626 IEKVDNDYLSQKYL
-640 KNVSFTKTGEL
+640 KNLSFTKTEEISQ
-651 NKRSK
+651 KSK
-656 ILTDEEIKNIV
+656 ILSDIDIKNIV
-667 ESIDLII
+667 ESVDIII
-674 KKTIEAIK
+674 KKVIEEIK
-682 NGEFAIEIKKL
+682 NGKFDITNKKL
-693 NNQFIDTQKN
+693 NNQILDTQSN
-703 YLYQDI
+703 YLYKDI
-709 SFSDIDNEDDV
+709 SFATEEDIL
-720 VDISD
+720 DITD
-725 KPYINRSSNEI
+725 KPYIDRSNNEI

>member
-88 ENKIFKNYVKN
+88 ENKSFKNYVKEQ
-99 KELIFVNIPHSKL
+99 ELIFVNIPHSKL
-112 LDEIGCFNN
+112 LNEIGCFNN

-182 NMEEELNLQGS
+182 NMEEEIELNGTKILQD
-193 KVLKEF
+193 F
-199 LNNLDKTNSFQD
+199 LNNLDETSSFEK

-216 NNKSIFKD
+216 KNKSIFKD
-224 KILNLINK
+224 KILKLINR
-232 SISLYDFNIQEEV
+232 SISSYDFNIQKEI
-245 FKELAK
+245 FKKLAK

-275 HIFILGFNDNYY
+275 HIFILGFNDSYY

-292 TKDYLNDEEKNLLN
+292 TKDYISEEEKNLLN

-317 EEMFKM
+317 EEMFKI
-323 FISNNKNLYF
+323 FISNNQNLYF
-333 SVTINNNYN
+333 SVTINNNYK
-342 LSRYKK
+342 LSRYIK

-377 KYYKYLEKDD
+377 KYYKYLEKDK

-402 YSNKYNGNIKI
+402 YSNKYNGSIKI
-413 AEPISLSYTSMNTYI
+413 TDPISLSYTSMNTYI

-433 YYIEKVLKIKPYK
+433 YYVERILKVSPYK
-446 KDFFMITG
+446 DKFYMKTG
-454 DFFHKCMELEDYEEA
+454 SFFHKCLELEDYDEA
-469 LKLYDFNEFEY
+469 LKEFDFNNFEN
-480 EYLNRVKDEILMDID
+480 EYVDRVKDEILIDID
-495 FIKEYHKINNFKDIK
+495 FIKEYHKVNNFKDIK
-510 REEKILINL
+510 KEIDLVKNIGIDKFE
-519 DSDEFVGKI
+519 GKL
-528 DKLIINKDTFV
+528 DKLIINKDTFI

-545 KISTATTN
+545 KISTASITI
-553 LDKIEYGFNLQ
+553 DKLNYGFNLQ
-564 LPIYIYLVKKL
+564 LPIYIYLVKSL
-575 YPDLDFGGVYLNYLI
+575 YPNLDFGGVYLNYLI
-590 LDNYKITDKD
+590 LDNYKLTDKD
-600 KTIPNYIDK
+600 KVIPNYIDK

-618 FTTSDIDR
+618 FTTSEIDR
-626 MENVDNDYQSSKYL
+626 IEKVDNDYLSQKYL
-640 KNVSFTKTGEL
+640 KNLSFTKTEEISQ
-651 NKRSK
+651 KSK
-656 ILTDEEIKNIV
+656 ILSDIDIKNIV
-667 ESIDLII
+667 ESVDIII
-674 KKTIEAIK
+674 KKVIEEIK
-682 NGEFAIEIKKL
+682 NGKFDITNKKL
-693 NNQFIDTQKN
+693 NNQILDTQSN
-703 YLYQDI
+703 YLYKDI
-709 SFSDIDNEDDV
+709 SFATEEDIL
-720 VDISD
+720 DITD
-725 KPYINRSSNEI
+725 KPYIDRSNNEI

>member
-71 AKTEKLKNLL
+71 SKTEKLKNLL

-88 ENKIFKNYVKN
+88 ENKSFKNYVKEQ
-99 KELIFVNIPHSKL
+99 ELIFVNIPHSKL
-112 LDEIGCFNN
+112 LNEIGCFNN

-182 NMEEELNLQGS
+182 NMEEEIELNGTKILQD
-193 KVLKEF
+193 F
-199 LNNLDKTNSFQD
+199 LNNLDETSSFEK

-216 NNKSIFKD
+216 KNKSIFKD
-224 KILNLINK
+224 KILKLINR
-232 SISLYDFNIQEEV
+232 SISSYDFNIQKEI

-275 HIFILGFNDNYY
+275 HIFILGFNDSYY

-292 TKDYLNDEEKNLLN
+292 TKDYISEEEKNLLN

-323 FISNNKNLYF
+323 FISNNQNLYF
-333 SVTINNNYN
+333 SVTINNNYK
-342 LSRYKK
+342 LSRYIK

-377 KYYKYLEKDD
+377 KYYKYLEKDK

-402 YSNKYNGNIKI
+402 YSNKYNGSIKI
-413 AEPISLSYTSMNTYI
+413 TDPISLSYTSMNTYI

-433 YYIEKVLKIKPYK
+433 YYVERILKVSPYK
-446 KDFFMITG
+446 DKFYMKTG
-454 DFFHKCMELEDYEEA
+454 SFFHKCLELEDYDEA
-469 LKLYDFNEFEY
+469 LKEFDFNNFEN
-480 EYLNRVKDEILMDID
+480 EYVDRVKDEILIDID
-495 FIKEYHKINNFKDIK
+495 FIKEYHKVNNFKDIK
-510 REEKILINL
+510 KEIDLVKNIGIDKFE
-519 DSDEFVGKI
+519 GKL
-528 DKLIINKDTFV
+528 DKLIINKDTFI

-545 KISTATTN
+545 KISTASITI
-553 LDKIEYGFNLQ
+553 DKLNYGFNLQ
-564 LPIYIYLVKKL
+564 LPIYIYLVKNL
-575 YPDLDFGGVYLNYLI
+575 YPNLDFGGVYLNYLI
-590 LDNYKITDKD
+590 LDNYKLTDKD
-600 KTIPNYIDK
+600 KVIPNYIDK

-618 FTTSDIDR
+618 FTTSEIDR
-626 MENVDNDYQSSKYL
+626 IEKVDNDYLSQKYL
-640 KNVSFTKTGEL
+640 KNLSFTKTEEIS
-651 NKRSK
+651 KKSK
-656 ILTDEEIKNIV
+656 ILSDIDIKNIV
-667 ESIDLII
+667 ESVDIII
-674 KKTIEAIK
+674 KKVIEEIK
-682 NGEFAIEIKKL
+682 NGKFDITNKKL
-693 NNQFIDTQKN
+693 NNQILDTQSN
-703 YLYQDI
+703 YLYKDI
-709 SFSDIDNEDDV
+709 SFATEEDIL
-720 VDISD
+720 DITD
-725 KPYINRSSNEI
+725 KPYIDRSNNEI

>member
-71 AKTEKLKNLL
+71 AKTDKLKNLL
-81 EIKNNLI
+81 KIKNNLI
-88 ENKIFKNYVKN
+88 ENKSFKNYVKEQ
-99 KELIFVNIPHSKL
+99 ELIFVNIPHSKL
-112 LDEIGCFNN
+112 LNEIGYFNN
-121 KEYLDKKNFYTVH
+121 KEYLDKKNFYTLH

-182 NMEEELNLQGS
+182 NMEEEIELNGTKILQD
-193 KVLKEF
+193 F
-199 LNNLDKTNSFQD
+199 LNNLDETSSFEK

-216 NNKSIFKD
+216 KNKSIFKD
-224 KILNLINK
+224 KILKLINR
-232 SISLYDFNIQEEV
+232 SISSYDFNIQKEI
-245 FKELAK
+245 FKKLAK

-275 HIFILGFNDNYY
+275 HIFILGFNDSYY

-292 TKDYLNDEEKNLLN
+292 TKDYISEEEKNLLN

-323 FISNNKNLYF
+323 FISNNQNLYF
-333 SVTINNNYN
+333 SVTINNNYK
-342 LSRYKK
+342 LSRYIK

-377 KYYKYLEKDD
+377 KYYKYLEKDK

-402 YSNKYNGNIKI
+402 YSNKYNGSIKI
-413 AEPISLSYTSMNTYI
+413 TDPISLSYTSMNTYI

-433 YYIEKVLKIKPYK
+433 YYVERILKVSPYK
-446 KDFFMITG
+446 DKFYMKTG
-454 DFFHKCMELEDYEEA
+454 SFFHKCLELEDYDEA
-469 LKLYDFNEFEY
+469 LKEFDFNNFEN
-480 EYLNRVKDEILMDID
+480 EYVDRVKDEILIDID
-495 FIKEYHKINNFKDIK
+495 FIKEYHKVNNFKDIK
-510 REEKILINL
+510 KEIDLVKNIGIDKFE
-519 DSDEFVGKI
+519 GKL
-528 DKLIINKDTFV
+528 DKLIINKDTFI

-545 KISTATTN
+545 KISTASITI
-553 LDKIEYGFNLQ
+553 DKLNYGFNLQ
-564 LPIYIYLVKKL
+564 LPIYIYLVKNL
-575 YPDLDFGGVYLNYLI
+575 YPNLDFGGVYLNYLI
-590 LDNYKITDKD
+590 LDNYKLTDKD
-600 KTIPNYIDK
+600 KVIPNYIDK

-618 FTTSDIDR
+618 FTTSEIDR
-626 MENVDNDYQSSKYL
+626 IEKVDNDYLSQKYL
-640 KNVSFTKTGEL
+640 KNLSFTKTEEISQ
-651 NKRSK
+651 KSK
-656 ILTDEEIKNIV
+656 ILSDIDIKNIV
-667 ESIDLII
+667 ESVDIII
-674 KKTIEAIK
+674 KKVIEEIK
-682 NGEFAIEIKKL
+682 NGKFDIINKKL
-693 NNQFIDTQKN
+693 NNQILDTQSN
-703 YLYQDI
+703 YLYKDI
-709 SFSDIDNEDDV
+709 SFATEEDIL
-720 VDISD
+720 DITD
-725 KPYINRSSNEI
+725 KPYIDRSNNEI

>member
-1 MEKIYIV
+1 MKKIYIV

-71 AKTEKLKNLL
+71 AKTDKLKNLL

-88 ENKIFKNYVKN
+88 ENKSFKNYVKEQ
-99 KELIFVNIPHSKL
+99 ELIFINIPHSKL
-112 LDEIGCFNN
+112 LNEIGCFNN

-182 NMEEELNLQGS
+182 NMEEEIELNGTKILQD
-193 KVLKEF
+193 F
-199 LNNLDKTNSFQD
+199 LNNLDETSSFEK

-216 NNKSIFKD
+216 KNKSIFKD
-224 KILNLINK
+224 KILKLINR
-232 SISLYDFNIQEEV
+232 SISSYDFNIQKEI

-275 HIFILGFNDNYY
+275 HIFILGFNDSYY

-292 TKDYLNDEEKNLLN
+292 TKDYISEEEKNLLN

-323 FISNNKNLYF
+323 FISNNQNLYF
-333 SVTINNNYN
+333 SVTINNNYK
-342 LSRYKK
+342 LSRYIK

-377 KYYKYLEKDD
+377 KYYKYLEKDKN
-387 TLDKYY
+387 LDKYY

-402 YSNKYNGNIKI
+402 YSNKYNGSIKI
-413 AEPISLSYTSMNTYI
+413 TDPISLSYTSMNTYI

-433 YYIEKVLKIKPYK
+433 YYVERILKVSPYK
-446 KDFFMITG
+446 DKFYMKTG
-454 DFFHKCMELEDYEEA
+454 SFFHKCLELEDYDEA
-469 LKLYDFNEFEY
+469 LKEFDFNNFEN
-480 EYLNRVKDEILMDID
+480 EYVERVKDEILIDID
-495 FIKEYHKINNFKDIK
+495 FIKEYHKVNNFKDIK
-510 REEKILINL
+510 KEIDLVKNIGIDKFE
-519 DSDEFVGKI
+519 GKL
-528 DKLIINKDTFV
+528 DKLIINKDTFI

-545 KISTATTN
+545 KISTASITI
-553 LDKIEYGFNLQ
+553 DKLNYGFNLQ
-564 LPIYIYLVKKL
+564 LPIYIYLVKSL
-575 YPDLDFGGVYLNYLI
+575 YPNLDFGGVYLNYLI
-590 LDNYKITDKD
+590 LDNYKLTDKD
-600 KTIPNYIDK
+600 KVIPNYIDK

-618 FTTSDIDR
+618 FTTSEIDR
-626 MENVDNDYQSSKYL
+626 IEKVDNDYLSQKYL
-640 KNVSFTKTGEL
+640 KNLSFTKTEEISQ
-651 NKRSK
+651 KSK
-656 ILTDEEIKNIV
+656 ILSDIDIKNIV
-667 ESIDLII
+667 ESVDIII
-674 KKTIEAIK
+674 KKVIEEIK
-682 NGEFAIEIKKL
+682 NGKFDITNKKL
-693 NNQFIDTQKN
+693 NNQILDTQSN
-703 YLYQDI
+703 YLYKDI
-709 SFSDIDNEDDV
+709 SFATEEDIL
-720 VDISD
+720 DITD
-725 KPYINRSSNEI
+725 KPYVDRSNNEI

>member
-71 AKTEKLKNLL
+71 AKTDKLKNLL
-81 EIKNNLI
+81 KIKNNLI
-88 ENKIFKNYVKN
+88 ENKSFKNYVKEQ
-99 KELIFVNIPHSKL
+99 ELIFVNIPHSKL
-112 LDEIGCFNN
+112 LNEIGYFNN
-121 KEYLDKKNFYTVH
+121 KEYLDKKNFYTLH

-182 NMEEELNLQGS
+182 NMEEEIELNGTKILQD
-193 KVLKEF
+193 F
-199 LNNLDKTNSFQD
+199 LNNLDETSSFEK

-216 NNKSIFKD
+216 KNKSIFKD
-224 KILNLINK
+224 KILKLINR
-232 SISLYDFNIQEEV
+232 SISSYDFNIQKEI

-275 HIFILGFNDNYY
+275 HIFILGFNDSYY

-292 TKDYLNDEEKNLLN
+292 TKDYISEEEKNLLN

-317 EEMFKM
+317 EEIFKM
-323 FISNNKNLYF
+323 FISNNQNLYF
-333 SVTINNNYN
+333 SVTINNNYK
-342 LSRYKK
+342 LSRYIK

-377 KYYKYLEKDD
+377 KYYKYLEKDK

-402 YSNKYNGNIKI
+402 YSNKYNGSIKI
-413 AEPISLSYTSMNTYI
+413 TDPISLSYTSMNTYI

-433 YYIEKVLKIKPYK
+433 YYVERILKVSPYK
-446 KDFFMITG
+446 DKFYMKTG
-454 DFFHKCMELEDYEEA
+454 SFFHKCLELEDYDEA
-469 LKLYDFNEFEY
+469 LKEFDFNNFEN
-480 EYLNRVKDEILMDID
+480 EYVDRVKDEILIDID
-495 FIKEYHKINNFKDIK
+495 FIKEYHKVNNFKDIK
-510 REEKILINL
+510 KEIDLVKNIGIDKFE
-519 DSDEFVGKI
+519 GKL
-528 DKLIINKDTFV
+528 DKLIINKDTFI

-545 KISTATTN
+545 KISTASITI
-553 LDKIEYGFNLQ
+553 DKLNYGFNLQ
-564 LPIYIYLVKKL
+564 LPIYIYLVKNL
-575 YPDLDFGGVYLNYLI
+575 YPNLDFGGVYLNYLI
-590 LDNYKITDKD
+590 LDNYKLTDKD
-600 KTIPNYIDK
+600 KVIPNYIDK

-618 FTTSDIDR
+618 FTTSEIDR
-626 MENVDNDYQSSKYL
+626 IEKVDNDYLSQKYL
-640 KNVSFTKTGEL
+640 KNLSFTKTEEIS
-651 NKRSK
+651 KKSK
-656 ILTDEEIKNIV
+656 ILSDIDIKNIV
-667 ESIDLII
+667 ESVDIII
-674 KKTIEAIK
+674 KKVIEEIK
-682 NGEFAIEIKKL
+682 NGKFDITNKKL
-693 NNQFIDTQKN
+693 NNQILDTQSN
-703 YLYQDI
+703 YLYKDI
-709 SFSDIDNEDDV
+709 SFATEEDIL
-720 VDISD
+720 DITD
-725 KPYINRSSNEI
+725 KPYIDRSNNEI